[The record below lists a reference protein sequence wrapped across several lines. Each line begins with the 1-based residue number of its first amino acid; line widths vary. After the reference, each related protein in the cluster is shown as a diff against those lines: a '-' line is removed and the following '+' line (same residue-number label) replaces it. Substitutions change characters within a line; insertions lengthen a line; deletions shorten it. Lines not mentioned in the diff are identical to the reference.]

1 MQKWIFVL
9 FLSLTVTATKVSTAL
24 TVASSAQAP
33 DHDADPVTVVSD
45 MKSSDPAVRKSAY
58 DAAIRLGAPMVSPL
72 LDVIGQ
78 GEAAHAHVAQMAL
91 TRIVGMASSS
101 GAKSQTG
108 KVRDALLNRLAQS
121 GDNNDRARVLA
132 AQLLGIIG
140 TDDRRTARAL
150 KDAVLGGG
158 TVSGAALEAMQRISG
173 GRITDALLDALRQAQ
188 PPGKV
193 AIILAL
199 GARKDSRALSELN
212 RLAQKESGEIQVAA
226 LQALGTLGKP
236 QAASV
241 LQSVAQSGSEASRK
255 AAVDALLLLADA
267 PGLKASTRAEIL
279 QAAQK
284 FAVTEAQK
292 TAAGVSK

>member
-1 MQKWIFVL
+1 MQKWRLVL
-9 FLSLTVTATKVSTAL
+9 FLSLAVTAPKVSMAL
-24 TVASSAQAP
+24 TVASAAP
-33 DHDADPVTVVSD
+33 PPDREADPATVVRD
-45 MKSSDPAVRKSAY
+45 MKSSDPAVRKLAY
-58 DAAIRLGAPMVSPL
+58 ESAIRLGAPMVSPL

-91 TRIVGMASSS
+91 TRIVGVASSS
-101 GAKSQTG
+101 GAKSQAG

-121 GDNNDRARVLA
+121 GDNNDRARVVA

-140 TDDRRTARAL
+140 SDDRRTARAL

-158 TVSGAALEAMQRISG
+158 TVSGAALEAAQRISG

-226 LQALGTLGKP
+226 LQALGALGNP
-236 QAASV
+236 QAAPV
-241 LQSVAQSGSEASRK
+241 LQTVAQSGPEASRK

-267 PGLKASTRAEIL
+267 PGLKASTRTEIL

-284 FAVTEAQK
+284 LAVTEAQK
-292 TAAGVSK
+292 TAAGRQ

>member
-1 MQKWIFVL
+1 MQKTWTLVL
-9 FLSLTVTATKVSTAL
+9 LITLVMGRADAL
-24 TVASSAQAP
+24 EGV
-33 DHDADPVTVVSD
+33 DADPASISAGLT
-45 MKSSDPAVRKSAY
+45 SSEPAVRQSAY

-72 LDVIGQ
+72 LDLIGQ
-78 GEAAHAHVAQMAL
+78 GEAASAHVAQMAL

-101 GAKSQTG
+101 GAKSQAG

-121 GDNNDRARVLA
+121 GDNNDRARVVA

-140 TDDRRTARAL
+140 TDDRRTARVL

-158 TVSGAALEAMQRISG
+158 TVSGAALEAAQRIPG
-173 GRITDALLDALRQAQ
+173 GRITDALLDALRQS
-188 PPGKV
+188 PPAGKV
-193 AIILAL
+193 AVILAL
-199 GARKDSRALSELN
+199 GARKDSRALGELS

-226 LQALGTLGKP
+226 LQALGLLGKP

-267 PGLKASTRAEIL
+267 PGLKAPTRAEML
-279 QAAQK
+279 QAARK

-292 TAAGVSK
+292 EAVEAALSFVK